1 MFSVRMEQLH
11 SKRPTLNVQRPM
23 LNSEGGSAPNAFGGD
38 ATRLRLRAIINIGV
52 AAATTARSTY
62 FSTADPPTP
71 KAFASRRR
79 DRSRGYHGFSD
90 QISSHNVR
98 QGHKGIGLHSKQ

>member
-1 MFSVRMEQLH
+1 MQLFSVRREQLH
-11 SKRPTLNVQRPM
+11 SKRPTLNVQRLIQKDRPRTLSGAM
-23 LNSEGGSAPNAFGGD
+23 LQDCGC
-38 ATRLRLRAIINIGV
+38 ATIINIGV

-79 DRSRGYHGFSD
+79 VRSRGYHGFSD
-90 QISSHNVR
+90 QISSHKVH